1 MTRINDFMDFPV
13 GVLHRT
19 PEGYLTGTL
28 NVTGAGVFRYLDG
41 KGNVVGRLRSV
52 DEVRKA
58 TSSLNGKPLT
68 LQHPDDEITTE
79 NVKQFSVGSSA
90 NDAAFDGLNNTI
102 TVTIMD
108 KDAVAA
114 CDSGSVRA
122 ISCGYDCM
130 IKDKSGVWQGTPYQQ
145 IQEDIKYN
153 HIALVL
159 EGRAGDQV
167 KFRVGDSADAGRFF
181 ENNKQQKDSE
191 MKTMLIDGVQC
202 QADEAVVDALK
213 KVTSERD
220 EAVKKIA
227 DAKAAVD
234 KVTAERDALKAE
246 NEKFKARDVNKEIAD
261 GVSAKV
267 DLMKKAADF
276 GCEVKATDSDESIR
290 SAVILKAYDSA
301 DLKGKSADYVQ
312 AMYDMACDSLSKQK
326 KQKDESAQKQ
336 LDVKGCGSGNGSPHD
351 EMVKSV
357 NGCFENKNKKK
368 EA

>member
-1 MTRINDFMDFPV
+1 MDFPV

-19 PEGYLTGTL
+19 PEGYLTGVL
-28 NVTGAGVFRYLDG
+28 NVTGAGVFRYLDDGG
-41 KGNVVGRLRSV
+41 KIVGRLRSV

-58 TSSLNGKPLT
+58 TSSLNGKPVT
-68 LQHPDDEITTE
+68 LQHPGDDVTPD
-79 NVKQFSVGSSA
+79 NVKTLSVGASG
-90 NDAAFDGLNNTI
+90 NDASFDGLNNTVTI
-102 TVTIMD
+102 TIMD
-108 KDAVAA
+108 RDAVSSI
-114 CDSGSVRA
+114 DRGDVRA
-122 ISCGYDCM
+122 VSCGYSCNVVA
-130 IKDKSGVWQGTPYQQ
+130 KDGVWQGTPYQQ
-145 IQEDIKYN
+145 MQSDIQYN

-167 KFRVGDSADAGRFF
+167 RFRVGDSADADKLFKTK
-181 ENNKQQKDSE
+181 KQEESK

-202 QADEAVVDALK
+202 QADEAVVAALQK
-213 KVTSERD
+213 ASEERD

-227 DAKAAVD
+227 DAKAAGD
-234 KVTAERDALKAE
+234 KVTAERDALKTE

-301 DLKGKSADYVQ
+301 DLKGKSADYIQ
-312 AMYDMACDSLSKQK
+312 AMFDMACDSLSKQK

-336 LDVKGCGSGNGSPHD
+336 LDAKGCGSGNGNGSPHD